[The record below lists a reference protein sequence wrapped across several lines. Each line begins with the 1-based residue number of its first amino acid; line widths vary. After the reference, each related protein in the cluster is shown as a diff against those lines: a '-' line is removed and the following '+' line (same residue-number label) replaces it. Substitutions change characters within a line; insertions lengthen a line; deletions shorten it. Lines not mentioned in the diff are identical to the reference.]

1 MNDIRSALGEAT
13 RRLSGVSDTARLDAE
28 LLMAHALGVS
38 REVLLLSRLGDKVP
52 AEFEASLAR
61 RIAHEPIAYII
72 GTRDF
77 WTITLRVTPDVLI
90 PRPDSE
96 TLIEA
101 AVAHF
106 GKDGPKRV
114 LDLGTGSGALL
125 LAALSEWPDATGLG
139 VDASH
144 DALEVAKG
152 NALRLG
158 FSKRA
163 HFLLG
168 DWGRGLDQAFD
179 LILCNPPYVE
189 SGAMLSAEVA
199 DYEPASALFAGEDGL
214 EDYRHLMPQ
223 FANLMAPGA
232 IVALEIGAAQAEVVS
247 ALALEVRLSARCF
260 QDLGG
265 RNRCL
270 LLTRPS
276 HQIN

>member
-1 MNDIRSALGEAT
+1 MNDTRSALAHAAQQ
-13 RRLSGVSDTARLDAE
+13 LSGVSDTARLDAE

-38 REVLLLSRLGDKVP
+38 REVLLLSQLDDMVP
-52 AEFEASLAR
+52 AAFAPLLAR
-61 RIAHEPIAYII
+61 RLGSEPVAYII

-77 WTITLRVTPDVLI
+77 WTITLSVTPDVLI

-125 LAALSEWPDATGLG
+125 LAALSEWPNATGLG
-139 VDASH
+139 IDASE
-144 DALEVAKG
+144 AAIMVAAA
-152 NALRLG
+152 NARRLNLAN
-158 FSKRA
+158 RA
-163 HFLLG
+163 KFLLG
-168 DWGRGLDQAFD
+168 DWASEIDDWFD

-189 SGAMLSAEVA
+189 TTAKLKSDVL
-199 DYEPASALFAGEDGL
+199 DHEPVSALFAGEDGL
-214 EDYRHLMPQ
+214 EDYRRLIPQ
-223 FANLMAPGA
+223 LTRLMAPNA
-232 IVALEIGAAQAEVVS
+232 IVMLEIGADQAEAVS
-247 ALALEVRLSARCF
+247 RLALEAKLNTLCF

-270 LLTRPS
+270 RLERLS
-276 HQIN
+276 DEAI

>member
-1 MNDIRSALGEAT
+1 MNDIRSALAHAAQ
-13 RRLSGVSDTARLDAE
+13 RLSGISDTARLDAE

-38 REVLLLSRLGDKVP
+38 REGLLLSRLDDLVP
-52 AEFEASLAR
+52 TAFAPLLAR
-61 RIAHEPIAYII
+61 RLGSEPVAYII

-77 WTITLRVTPDVLI
+77 WTITLSVTPDVLI

-139 VDASH
+139 IDASE
-144 DALEVAKG
+144 AAIMVAAT
-152 NALRLG
+152 NAQRLDLAN
-158 FSKRA
+158 RA
-163 HFLLG
+163 TFLLG
-168 DWGRGLDQAFD
+168 NWASGIDDWFD

-189 SGAMLSAEVA
+189 TTAKLESEVL

-214 EDYRHLMPQ
+214 EDYRRLIPQ
-223 FANLMAPGA
+223 FSRLMAPDA
-232 IVALEIGAAQAEVVS
+232 IVVLEIGAGQAEAVS
-247 ALALEVRLSARCF
+247 RLALEAKLNALCF

-270 LLTRPS
+270 RLERLS
-276 HQIN
+276 NEVF